1 MDETRVERFEG
12 ENASRRAAPRAG
24 AGVPSKRECANSAL
38 RVMGDSL
45 SSKFD
50 FRPIISEREA
60 RGEGGGGGDSA
71 RLNDERAMQPARRR
85 GNLKQLTANPGSDN
99 DMNR

>member
-1 MDETRVERFEG
+1 M
-12 ENASRRAAPRAG
+12 
-24 AGVPSKRECANSAL
+24 PSKRECANSAL

-50 FRPIISEREA
+50 FRPIISKRERE
-60 RGEGGGGGDSA
+60 RVSERREEGEGSA
-71 RLNDERAMQPARRR
+71 RLNDGGAMQPARRR
-85 GNLKQLTANPGSDN
+85 RNLKQLTANPGNDN

>member
-1 MDETRVERFEG
+1 MH
-12 ENASRRAAPRAG
+12 RAAPRAG

-60 RGEGGGGGDSA
+60 RGEVG
-71 RLNDERAMQPARRR
+71 ETPR
-85 GNLKQLTANPGSDN
+85 GSMTKEPCSQRVVAEI
-99 DMNR
+99 